1 METNRHSAGR
11 LRMTRSYSIYRM
23 LLGAGGGGG
32 GVSLDRWRST
42 ALLAYAASYDVARAR
57 GSASVVTGSQGAQ

>member
-11 LRMTRSYSIYRM
+11 LRMTRSYRGV

>member
-1 METNRHSAGR
+1 MHGDQSTLRRGR
-11 LRMTRSYSIYRM
+11 LRMTRSYRM